1 MDGAETQHSVNRHM
15 TRHEFEKHA
24 IRIAERNLGVPPGWW
39 GNYADVHGPAGE
51 RVYKV
56 RGSSGWAVSLRSKVI
71 SRHDS
76 RSYAIAKARKTT

>member
-56 RGSSGWAVSLRSKVI
+56 RESFVWAVSIRGTHV

-76 RSYAIAKARKTT
+76 RAGAIAKARKIT